1 MSNSAQNKKT
11 VFSGIQPSG
20 VPTLGNYL
28 GAIKNWA
35 AMQESFNCIYCVVDL
50 HAITVRQDPKTLN
63 KNSLGTYALLM
74 ACGIDPEKSTL
85 FIQSHVGAHSNLAWI
100 LNCYTQFGELS
111 RMTQFKDK
119 SATHADN
126 INAGLFDYPALMA
139 ADILLYDTH
148 FVPVGQ
154 DQKQHLELT
163 RDVATRFNSTHGDTF
178 VIPEPY
184 IPKEGAKIMSLAEP
198 SKKMSKSDSN
208 ANGFI
213 SILDDTD
220 TIIKKFK
227 RAITDSDAVV
237 SYGEGKDG
245 INNLMTI
252 YSTITGQTYEQIEAE
267 FAGKG
272 YGDFKNAVGEVVAD
286 HLAPI
291 RARYAELLAN
301 PDLLAK
307 YYKSGAEKAAA
318 IANKTLQRAYEKVGF
333 ILN

>member
-1 MSNSAQNKKT
+1 MSNSAQNRKI

-35 AMQESFNCIYCVVDL
+35 GMQESFECIYCVVDL
-50 HAITVRQDPKTLN
+50 HAITVRQNPETLN
-63 KNSLGTYALLM
+63 KNILGAYALLM

-85 FIQSHVGAHSNLAWI
+85 FIQSHVNAHSNLAWI

-139 ADILLYDTH
+139 ADILLYDAH

-163 RDVATRFNSTHGDTF
+163 RDVAVRFNSTHGDTF

-184 IPKEGAKIMSLAEP
+184 IPKEGAKIMSLADP
-198 SKKMSKSDSN
+198 TKKMSKSDSN
-208 ANGFI
+208 PNGFI

-227 RAITDSDAVV
+227 RAITDSEAVV
-237 SYGEGKDG
+237 RYGEGKDG
-245 INNLMTI
+245 VNNLMTI
-252 YSTITGQTYEQIEAE
+252 YSAITGQTYEQIEAD

-272 YGDFKNAVGEVVAD
+272 YGDFKNAVGEVVAA
-286 HLAPI
+286 HLEPI
-291 RARYAELLAN
+291 RIRYTQLLAN
-301 PDLLAK
+301 PDELAVH
-307 YYKSGAEKAAA
+307 YRAGAVKASA
-318 IANKTLQRAYEKVGF
+318 IADKTLKRAYEKVGF
-333 ILN
+333 II